1 MKSSPHPI
9 EQEELMAYFDG
20 QLPRDRA
27 TVVAAH
33 LEQCE
38 DCRAATADFHAV
50 SKKLAKWQ
58 VEPAPARLAERVN
71 TLLDKAA
78 SEAKKGVLGT
88 LTPPRPLVPRWVW
101 GLAGAV
107 VVFLFIA
114 AISIPNL
121 LRSRISSE
129 RAVVSPYLLESAGA
143 GASSQIRDQDV
154 KSVMVP
160 PTGPMIIRTASLT
173 LVAKDFDQART
184 AIETIVLR
192 HQGHCAQLTVR
203 GRADTGRTLTATFRV
218 PAEQLDP
225 VLAELRTV
233 GPVEEESQGG
243 EEVTQQYVDLRARL
257 SNARN
262 TEQRLIEILRQRTG
276 KVPDIL
282 AVEQEIARVREG
294 IERMDAQL
302 KNLENQ
308 VRLASLQVRLREEY
322 KLPLALAQTS
332 TVTRLRNA
340 VVEGYHSLVESVVG
354 LVEFLLSY
362 GPVLLFW
369 GLILYFPVRFAW
381 RRLRAP
387 RTGS

>member
-1 MKSSPHPI
+1 
-9 EQEELMAYFDG
+9 
-20 QLPRDRA
+20 
-27 TVVAAH
+27 
-33 LEQCE
+33 
-38 DCRAATADFHAV
+38 
-50 SKKLAKWQ
+50 LAKWQ

-78 SEAKKGVLGT
+78 PETKKGLLGT

-276 KVPDIL
+276 KVTDIL